1 MSSSEKQGCRQQL
14 VSEGWEDKGRR
25 APGLAPQTTAL
36 MDVTGCCVN
45 KPIQDLQGC
54 GPGGRDPSRPCS
66 GLGPHSPLQK
76 PQVWGGTGGCG
87 NRSITSQC
95 EVSVFSKV
103 SIMSVYC
110 CDNGGWETQRPN
122 KQHDEREAEIEKRA
136 RAVVCVTIEDRI
148 FLTWGRGAV
157 VR

>member
-87 NRSITSQC
+87 NRSITSQSSHTGNSFALWPL
-95 EVSVFSKV
+95 EHSLIYTLVSTFIYTMNTCRGVRLV
-103 SIMSVYC
+103 L
-110 CDNGGWETQRPN
+110 G
-122 KQHDEREAEIEKRA
+122 HEIQ
-136 RAVVCVTIEDRI
+136 
-148 FLTWGRGAV
+148 
-157 VR
+157 